1 MLDGY
6 FDLDA
11 STGNELKEK
20 HKRLLVVKAA
30 LEIAK
35 ASASSASA
43 SSGGRMYSDLDN
55 AKDYIEGLADAI
67 QHALE
72 KPPSENK

>member
-6 FDLDA
+6 FDLDG

-20 HKRLLVVKAA
+20 HKRLLAVKAA

-35 ASASSASA
+35 ASASSATATSG
-43 SSGGRMYSDLDN
+43 SSMYNDIVH
-55 AKDYIEGLADAI
+55 AKEQIEGLADAI
-67 QHALE
+67 QDALE
-72 KPPSENK
+72 PDEDIK